1 MFPRSLCSSREPDKN
16 WPIAWDTELFR
27 LGKNSFLACVIS
39 VFLVYRQKNTY
50 QLKALISSVSAV
62 HILNTLKL
70 NTFIKAFETVIE
82 ELQNTSDYF
91 L

>member
-1 MFPRSLCSSREPDKN
+1 M
-16 WPIAWDTELFR
+16 
-27 LGKNSFLACVIS
+27 IS